1 MCIMDFI
8 DGCSETH
15 AQVETVGSGTECG
28 VILAGWDDVRAGD
41 VLRCITMESR
51 SAQPREIVSQPS
63 RQYQQAA

>member
-1 MCIMDFI
+1 
-8 DGCSETH
+8 
-15 AQVETVGSGTECG
+15 VETVGSGTECG

-41 VLRCITMESR
+41 VLRCITTESR